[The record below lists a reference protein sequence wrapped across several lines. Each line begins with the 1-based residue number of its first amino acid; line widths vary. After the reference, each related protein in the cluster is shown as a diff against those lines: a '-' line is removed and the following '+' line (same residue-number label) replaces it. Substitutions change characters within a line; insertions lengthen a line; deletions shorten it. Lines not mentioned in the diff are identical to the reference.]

1 MIYNVGD
8 KVRIKSKEWY
18 DENKD
23 EDGNVNIPFLF
34 NSEMSYYCGEIT
46 TITKIEKYS
55 YYRIYLDGEKW
66 NWSDEMFDENYKDM
80 EERNVKI
87 SIETARKW
95 YNSEDDSLKGI
106 ALQAFSEE
114 ELSETEVK
122 VWDDLLKLKNKS
134 RGAWIGD
141 SSFLHCNCRIME
153 NTDKNVFVDYKHAKS
168 ALAMAQISQLM
179 PYYGGRI
186 TDEEW
191 GNRDSKQVIKR
202 VHNDITCIDTQCNYH
217 LLAFHTI
224 EQQKEFLKNN
234 EQLVKEYLML
244 D

>member
-23 EDGNVNIPFLF
+23 EDGNVNIPFFF

-46 TITKIEKYS
+46 SITKIEKYS

-179 PYYGGRI
+179 PYYTEPIARNESNWVIIADEFGDLI
-186 TDEEW
+186 T
-191 GNRDSKQVIKR
+191 Q
-202 VHNDITCIDTQCNYH
+202 QYNYKSNPNI
-217 LLAFHTI
+217 LRFKTREKAY
-224 EQQKEFLKNN
+224 EFLTNN
-234 EQLVKEYLML
+234 MQLVEDYFMMN
-244 D
+244 

>member
-1 MIYNVGD
+1 MIYKVGD

-18 DENKD
+18 
-23 EDGNVNIPFLF
+23 
-34 NSEMSYYCGEIT
+34 
-46 TITKIEKYS
+46 
-55 YYRIYLDGEKW
+55 
-66 NWSDEMFDENYKDM
+66 DENYKDM

-191 GNRDSKQVIKR
+191 GNRDFKQVIKR
-202 VHNDITCIDTQCNYH
+202 VHNDIVCIDTQCNYH

>member
-1 MIYNVGD
+1 MD
-8 KVRIKSKEWY
+8 
-18 DENKD
+18 
-23 EDGNVNIPFLF
+23 
-34 NSEMSYYCGEIT
+34 
-46 TITKIEKYS
+46 
-55 YYRIYLDGEKW
+55 
-66 NWSDEMFDENYKDM
+66 
-80 EERNVKI
+80 ERNVKI

-153 NTDKNVFVDYKHAKS
+153 NTDKNIFVDSKHAKS

-191 GNRDSKQVIKR
+191 LDDNLKYVLRRNANVIEMILYAK
-202 VHNDITCIDTQCNYH
+202 VYH
-217 LLAFHTI
+217 FLAFHTE
-224 EQQKEFLKNN
+224 EQRDEFLKNN